1 MTRFV
6 AGGDPGAR
14 NRFGN
19 RGTAGG
25 RFMVALRLAASAASA
40 PLRAYLRSRSRRRAL
55 ENFGAVD
62 MHTLEDI
69 GLLRTHLA
77 ALSVSEDNDNNPHAV
92 VPPALIAA
100 CRVSGGAAPVC
111 ASL

>member
-1 MTRFV
+1 MARFV

-14 NRFGN
+14 NRFGS

-25 RFMVALRLAASAASA
+25 RFGSALRLAARSASA
-40 PLRAYLRSRSRRRAL
+40 PLRAYARSRSRRRAL
-55 ENFGAVD
+55 DNFGAVD

-77 ALSVSEDNDNNPHAV
+77 ALIVSEDNDNNPHAV
-92 VPPALIAA
+92 VRPALIAA
-100 CRVSGGAAPVC
+100 CRVSGAPAAMC
-111 ASL
+111 ANR